1 MSESCCVRRC
11 HGVPQG
17 LLVLLGVL
25 MGVLLVSLALVGPAA
40 AQTNWPPPDVD
51 EALCAQYGLSLEQLQ
66 GISEGYPSGY
76 WHPYEPVT
84 RAQAAKFAV
93 LAFNLTPLLPATSTF
108 PDVERDHTLYP
119 YVEAA
124 VAAGEAQ
131 GGPTLLPSSGSRETA
146 RRTPEPVAL
155 SPLPFT
161 ARDVSTLME
170 EHLRATEL
178 HARTRGTH
186 GSSLAG
192 ETGILITR
200 EDIGR
205 HNTIDMIGGHL
216 FLQKGDG
223 AGKLLLTTGRLS
235 SEMVRKV
242 WNLGI
247 PAVASHAAA
256 TSEGIETAERGGLTL
271 MGCVRNGT
279 MKIYTHH
286 ERIRF

>member
-1 MSESCCVRRC
+1 MDDGGNLTSEREVCWFDGAGLSKRSVSVIRESSLRVFLNGRAVVEIACLGT
-11 HGVPQG
+11 HGEELAVGFLRSEG
-17 LLVLLGVL
+17 LLVRREDLRSV
-25 MGVLLVSLALVGPAA
+25 AA
-40 AQTNWPPPDVD
+40 AGGEVR
-51 EALCAQYGLSLEQLQ
+51 
-66 GISEGYPSGY
+66 I
-76 WHPYEPVT
+76 
-84 RAQAAKFAV
+84 
-93 LAFNLTPLLPATSTF
+93 
-108 PDVERDHTLYP
+108 
-119 YVEAA
+119 EAA
-124 VAAGEAQ
+124 VAPGRAE
-131 GGPTLLPSSGSRETA
+131 GGPALLLSSGSRETA
-146 RRTPEPVAL
+146 CRTWEPVPF

-161 ARDVSTLME
+161 ARDISTLME

-186 GSSLAG
+186 ASSLAG
-192 ETGILITR
+192 ETGILMTR

-216 FLQKGDG
+216 FLQNGRG

-247 PAVASHAAA
+247 PSLASHAAA
-256 TSEGIETAERGGLTL
+256 TSEGIETAKRGGLTL
-271 MGCVRNGT
+271 IGCVRDGT

>member
-1 MSESCCVRRC
+1 MDDGRNLAGGREVYWFDGSGLSKRSVSVIRESVLRVILNGRAVVEIACLGTHGEELAVGFLRSE
-11 HGVPQG
+11 G
-17 LLVLLGVL
+17 LLERREDLRSV
-25 MGVLLVSLALVGPAA
+25 AA
-40 AQTNWPPPDVD
+40 AGGEVR
-51 EALCAQYGLSLEQLQ
+51 
-66 GISEGYPSGY
+66 I
-76 WHPYEPVT
+76 
-84 RAQAAKFAV
+84 
-93 LAFNLTPLLPATSTF
+93 
-108 PDVERDHTLYP
+108 
-119 YVEAA
+119 EAA
-124 VAAGEAQ
+124 VAAGKAQ
-131 GGPTLLPSSGSRETA
+131 GGPTLLLSSGSRETA

-161 ARDVSTLME
+161 ARDISTLME

-216 FLQKGDG
+216 LLQKEDG

-247 PAVASHAAA
+247 PALASHAAA